1 MKNKISLG
9 TANFNLNYGI
19 SRNNLKLKN
28 KDIKKILIFAEK
40 NQIRN
45 IDTATNYAG
54 VEKKL
59 GQFKLKKFKIS
70 SKLKAISKNVN
81 NIEKNLVGNSII
93 IEKT

>member
-54 VEKKL
+54 VEKTR
-59 GQFKLKKFKIS
+59 
-70 SKLKAISKNVN
+70 
-81 NIEKNLVGNSII
+81 SI
-93 IEKT
+93 

>member
-54 VEKKL
+54 VEKKTR
-59 GQFKLKKFKIS
+59 
-70 SKLKAISKNVN
+70 
-81 NIEKNLVGNSII
+81 SI
-93 IEKT
+93 